1 VRLSLH
7 IWKFEIL
14 LWLRRRKPVPS
25 VVVAEPDS
33 AQTVMEVLNGF

>member
-1 VRLSLH
+1 MRLSLH

-25 VVVAEPDS
+25 VVVADPDCY
-33 AQTVMEVLNGF
+33 QTVSDVLNGF